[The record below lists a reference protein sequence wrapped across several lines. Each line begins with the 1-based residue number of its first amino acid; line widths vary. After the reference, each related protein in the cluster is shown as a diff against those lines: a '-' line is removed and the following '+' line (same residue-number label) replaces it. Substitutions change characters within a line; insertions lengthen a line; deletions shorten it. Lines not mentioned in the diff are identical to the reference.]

1 MEKSE
6 QVNKMLSKRKRI
18 NINILLHVA
27 WKNLVSKKLRTFLTI
42 FGITIGIGAIFFLLS
57 FGIGVQNLV
66 TEEIIGNQS
75 IKSVDIT
82 SPNSKIVKLT
92 SGMKEKIKNLP
103 HVQSVGSSFS
113 FPGSLKIAS
122 SEIDSVV
129 YGYDKNYQD
138 LANLNFVKG
147 RGIKNDDAK
156 VALINRSV
164 VKAIGIEKEDDL
176 LNKKLTLLIPLK
188 DKTTSDEK
196 EIEDSYT
203 IIGIID
209 SGSGSE
215 VFIPN
220 FVFENAGVSSYTQI
234 KLVADQT
241 ENVMPLRKQIE
252 SLGLLT
258 TSPADTV
265 DQINQIFKVFN
276 YVLFGFG
283 AIGMIVAVLGMFNTL
298 TVSLLERTKEIGLM
312 MALGARN
319 RDVRRLFIFEAVLL
333 SLVGSLVGILLAVGG
348 GYIVNA
354 ILFRF
359 ASQRGVEDSFDLFA
373 TPVWLIVGL
382 VIFMI
387 TVGLSVV
394 FLPARRA
401 SKINPI
407 DALRRE

>member
-1 MEKSE
+1 MEKSD
-6 QVNKMLSKRKRI
+6 VVTKMLRKRRRI
-18 NINILLHVA
+18 NIKILLHVA
-27 WKNLVSKKLRTFLTI
+27 WKNLVSKKLRTFLTV

-57 FGIGVQNLV
+57 FGIGVRNLV

-75 IKSVDIT
+75 IKSIDIT
-82 SPNSKIVKLT
+82 SPNSKVVKLT

-103 HVQSVGSSFS
+103 HVQTIGSSFS
-113 FPGSLKIAS
+113 FPGSLKINN

-147 RGIKNDDAK
+147 RGMSDNDAK
-156 VALINRSV
+156 VAVINHSV
-164 VKAIGIEKEDDL
+164 IKAIGGDEKTNL
-176 LNKKLTLLIPLK
+176 INKKISLLIPLK
-188 DKTTSDEK
+188 DKTTSEVK
-196 EIEDSYT
+196 EIEDTYT
-203 IIGIID
+203 IVGIVD

-220 FVFENAGVSSYTQI
+220 YIFENAGVTSYSQM
-234 KLVADQT
+234 KLVVDHT
-241 ENVMPLRKQIE
+241 ENVLPLRKQIE

-319 RDVRRLFIFEAVLL
+319 RDVKRLFIFEAILL
-333 SLVGSLVGILLAVGG
+333 SLVGSIFGIVLAVGG
-348 GYIVNA
+348 GAIVNV
-354 ILFRF
+354 ILYRF
-359 ASQRGVEDSFDLFA
+359 ASQRGVNESFDLFA

-382 VIFMI
+382 VLFMI
-387 TVGLSVV
+387 LVGLSVV

-401 SKINPI
+401 AKINPI

>member
-1 MEKSE
+1 MEKSD
-6 QVNKMLSKRKRI
+6 VVTKMLRKRRRI
-18 NINILLHVA
+18 NIKILLHVA
-27 WKNLVSKKLRTFLTI
+27 WKNLVSKKLRTFLTV

-57 FGIGVQNLV
+57 FGIGVRNLV

-75 IKSVDIT
+75 IKSIDIT
-82 SPNSKIVKLT
+82 SPNSKVVKLT
-92 SGMKEKIKNLP
+92 SSMKEKIKNLP
-103 HVQSVGSSFS
+103 HVQTIGSSFS
-113 FPGSLKIAS
+113 FPGSLKINN

-147 RGIKNDDAK
+147 RGMSDNDAK
-156 VALINRSV
+156 VAVINHSV
-164 VKAIGIEKEDDL
+164 IKAIGGDEKTNL
-176 LNKKLTLLIPLK
+176 INKKISLLIPLK
-188 DKTTSDEK
+188 DKTTSEVK
-196 EIEDSYT
+196 EIEDTYT
-203 IIGIID
+203 IVGIVD

-220 FVFENAGVSSYTQI
+220 YIFENAGVTSYSQM
-234 KLVADQT
+234 KLVVDHT
-241 ENVMPLRKQIE
+241 ENVLPLRKQIE

-319 RDVRRLFIFEAVLL
+319 RDVKRLFIFEAILL
-333 SLVGSLVGILLAVGG
+333 SLVGSIFGIVLAVGG
-348 GYIVNA
+348 GAIVNV
-354 ILFRF
+354 ILYRF
-359 ASQRGVEDSFDLFA
+359 ASQRGVNESFDLFA

-382 VIFMI
+382 VLFMI
-387 TVGLSVV
+387 LVGLSVV

-401 SKINPI
+401 AKINPI

>member
-1 MEKSE
+1 MEKSD
-6 QVNKMLSKRKRI
+6 VVTKMLRKRRRI
-18 NINILLHVA
+18 NIKILLHVA
-27 WKNLVSKKLRTFLTI
+27 WKNLVSKKLRTFLTV

-57 FGIGVQNLV
+57 FGIGVRNLV

-75 IKSVDIT
+75 IKSIDIT
-82 SPNSKIVKLT
+82 SPNSKVVKLT

-103 HVQSVGSSFS
+103 HVQTIGSSFS
-113 FPGSLKIAS
+113 FPGSLKINS

-147 RGIKNDDAK
+147 RGMSDNDAK
-156 VALINRSV
+156 VAVINHSV
-164 VKAIGIEKEDDL
+164 IKAIGGDEKTNL
-176 LNKKLTLLIPLK
+176 INKKISLLIPLK
-188 DKTTSDEK
+188 DKTTSEVK
-196 EIEDSYT
+196 EIEDTYT
-203 IIGIID
+203 IVGIVD

-220 FVFENAGVSSYTQI
+220 YIFENAGVTSYSQM
-234 KLVADQT
+234 KLVVDHT
-241 ENVMPLRKQIE
+241 ENVLPLRKQIE

-319 RDVRRLFIFEAVLL
+319 RDVKRLFIFEAILL
-333 SLVGSLVGILLAVGG
+333 SLVGSIFGIVLAVGG
-348 GYIVNA
+348 GAIVNV
-354 ILFRF
+354 ILYRF
-359 ASQRGVEDSFDLFA
+359 ASQRGVNESFDLFA

-382 VIFMI
+382 VLFMI
-387 TVGLSVV
+387 LVGLSVV

-401 SKINPI
+401 AKINPI